1 MGAFEEIKECIDAK
15 SSFVV
20 EAGAGSGKTYALIQT
35 LKHLIENRGEVL
47 KSKKQQ
53 IVCITYTNVAKN
65 EIIKRIEYNDLVNVF
80 TIHEFLW
87 QSIKQFQK
95 QLKIEICKLNK
106 SRLSNDIMKGKD
118 SKYIENLNER
128 IGNINSVF
136 YNDSSF
142 RDFEKGE
149 LHHDDVIDLS
159 KILFKEYPLL
169 TSIIAQKYPYVFID
183 EYQDTSV
190 ETVEALIDYLLLRNK
205 TELLLGFYG
214 DSHQKIYD
222 TGIGSLQDYYEGENK
237 ILTLIKKEE
246 NYRSSKTVVN
256 LLNNFRTNIRQVPIR
271 DLDGS
276 IKFVYWKNHPKIR
289 KDQKV
294 KEFEESLKN
303 IKNDYYENVIKKL
316 NDKGWDFGINS
327 PDKVLVLANSRIA
340 ERAGF
345 PNLYKIF
352 SKRFGQSTKERLLDR
367 NHFLI
372 KFFTGYI
379 DKKNSQEREV
389 GLENLISYW
398 LNNNHNKA
406 IRFLKKNGTILN
418 EFQHSKKKEVSE
430 ILDDLSKNR
439 HNKTVKNI
447 FELVLQKG
455 IIYSRNYQDFIDRI
469 YQDLEGVAPEI
480 KERIE
485 KDKLF
490 FESFL
495 NLSYNEVL
503 NFWKHVQNETVFS
516 TKHGTKGD
524 EYRNVL
530 TVIDDTEWK
539 QEYNFNNFFNNSD
552 EKAERALRTRN
563 LFYVECSRAKDNLVV
578 LMLSIIDDN
587 ALVNINT
594 WFGEES
600 VMDVDDF
607 LKSEQIFI

>member
-35 LKHLIENRGEVL
+35 LKHLIENKGEVL

-95 QLKIEICKLNK
+95 QLKIEICKLNE

-128 IGNINSVF
+128 IGNIYSVF

-159 KILFKEYPLL
+159 KMLLKEYPLL
-169 TSIIAQKYPYVFID
+169 TSIIAQKYPYIFID

-190 ETVEALIDYLLLRNK
+190 ETVEALIDYLLLRNRA
-205 TELLLGFYG
+205 ELLLGFYG

-222 TGIGSLQDYYEGENK
+222 TGIGSLQDYYEDENK
-237 ILTLIKKEE
+237 ILILIKKEE

-256 LLNNFRTNIRQVPIR
+256 LLNNFRTNIKQESIR

-276 IKFVYWKNHPKIR
+276 IKFVYWKNHPEIR

-303 IKNDYYENVIKKL
+303 IKNDYYEKVIQKL
-316 NDKGWDFGINS
+316 TEEGWDFGTSS

-352 SKRFGQSTKERLLDR
+352 SKRFGQSIKERLLDR

-389 GLENLISYW
+389 GLENLIYYW
-398 LNNNHNKA
+398 LNNNQNKA

-418 EFQHSKKKEVSE
+418 EFQHPKKKEVSE

-447 FELVLQKG
+447 LELVLQKG

-469 YQDLEGVAPEI
+469 YQDFEGVAPEI

-485 KDKLF
+485 RDKLF
-490 FESFL
+490 YESFL
-495 NLSYNEVL
+495 NLPYNEVL
-503 NFWKHVQNETVFS
+503 NFWKHIQNETVFS

-552 EKAERALRTRN
+552 EKAERSLRTRN

-578 LMLSIIDDN
+578 LMLSTIDDN
-587 ALVNINT
+587 ALINIKT
-594 WFGEES
+594 WFGQEN
-600 VMDVDDF
+600 VMDVNDF
-607 LKSEQIFI
+607 LKS